1 MSKTVQQS
9 LSKPILEFGPILIFF
24 LAYRY
29 APIPPEFD
37 GDKGL
42 EQIIFA
48 TKIFIPVIFLSL
60 VIGWFQTKE
69 IAKMPL
75 FSAIIILIFGGLTIW
90 LRDETFIKM
99 KPTILYLIFASILGL
114 GLFRGRSYL
123 ETLMGSALPMSEIG
137 WIIITRRFAIFF
149 IFLAMLNECVWRLFS
164 TDFWVS
170 FKTFGLPALVLV
182 FFFSQARIIQK
193 YGNENN
199 SK

>member
-9 LSKPILEFGPILIFF
+9 LSKTILEFGPILIFF

-137 WIIITRRFAIFF
+137 WIIITRRFTIFF